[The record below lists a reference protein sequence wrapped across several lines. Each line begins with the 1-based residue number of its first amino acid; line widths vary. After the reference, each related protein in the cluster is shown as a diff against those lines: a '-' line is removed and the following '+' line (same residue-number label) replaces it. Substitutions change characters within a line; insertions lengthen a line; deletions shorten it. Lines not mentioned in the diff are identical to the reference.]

1 MTPIFKIA
9 KLFYNIINIYI
20 SVVVF
25 KIIPELAKYWRH
37 FLRQGIVLSLQGN
50 NHLLSFHKVEMVL
63 CAAIHERTEK
73 RNKNTKGKP

>member
-9 KLFYNIINIYI
+9 KLLYNIINIYI

-37 FLRQGIVLSLQGN
+37 FFIHFSMGHV
-50 NHLLSFHKVEMVL
+50 FFMV
-63 CAAIHERTEK
+63 
-73 RNKNTKGKP
+73 GYF